1 MQVIYFFCCEE
12 LDSNPVKARSPQQIG
27 RSINRLNRGWVPMIL
42 LRSPS
47 DRQLGMGLAVLRVA
61 VAAVFINHGRQKLF
75 VYGFAGVTGAFT
87 QMGVPF
93 PGIMGPLI
101 GLLEFFGGIALLFGF
116 LTRLVAIGFVCDM
129 LGAILLVQLK
139 RGFSAYEL
147 EFLLLGSSLALAL
160 TGAGIFSVDA
170 ILAASMKRNAFFAAR
185 QEKKTAL

>member
-1 MQVIYFFCCEE
+1 
-12 LDSNPVKARSPQQIG
+12 
-27 RSINRLNRGWVPMIL
+27 MIL
-42 LRSPS
+42 FRSASP
-47 DRQLGMGLAVLRVA
+47 RQISVGLAVLRVA

-101 GLLEFFGGIALLFGF
+101 GLLEFFGGIALLLGL
-116 LTRLVAIGFVCDM
+116 LTRLLAVGFVCDM
-129 LGAILLVQLK
+129 LGAIVLVQLK

-160 TGAGIFSVDA
+160 TGAGRFSVDA
-170 ILAASMKRNAFFAAR
+170 FLAAR